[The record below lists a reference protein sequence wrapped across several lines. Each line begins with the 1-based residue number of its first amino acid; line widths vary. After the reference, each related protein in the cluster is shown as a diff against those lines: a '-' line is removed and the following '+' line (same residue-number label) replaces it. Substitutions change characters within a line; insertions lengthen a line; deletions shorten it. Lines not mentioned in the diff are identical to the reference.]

1 MFLRFEDQLYNYE
14 NFQFFN
20 FNDNI
25 LTLIFNGSVVAQIQQ
40 TDNEYQDF
48 IDILANSGLEYIVI
62 INNVGINLK
71 NLSCA
76 RAEENSVRLYFV
88 DGSSRLI
95 KDILLT
101 DFEEKISNLEI

>member
-20 FNDNI
+20 FNDSI
-25 LTLIFNGSVVAQIQQ
+25 LTLIFNGNVVAQIQQ
-40 TDNEYQDF
+40 SENEFNHF
-48 IDILANSGLEYIVI
+48 IEVISSSKTTRIII
-62 INNVGINLK
+62 INNVGVNIK

-76 RAEENSVRLYFV
+76 RAEEDSVRLYFV

-95 KDILLT
+95 KEITLT
-101 DFEEKISNLEI
+101 EFETKISENEF